1 MVWKGGGSNDN
12 CKAQIRRIVQARINF
27 LKYFSEAICL
37 VGRVLYAHKQCYT
50 STSRHGGCT
59 WSKVQ
64 THKCVAVYNIGRK
77 QKVQNSLSLENIWMK
92 RPAKWYLSTH
102 MWKDTDFA
110 CSCIMLV
117 HLSTFAP
124 LCICTTVHGIAQY
137 IVRLHNYI
145 IARLHKC
152 KIAQLQNPQLQNCTI
167 VRLQN
172 CKFAQLY
179 DCKIANLHKCTIAQ
193 LHNC

>member
-1 MVWKGGGSNDN
+1 MVLVVWKGGGSNDN
-12 CKAQIRRIVQARINF
+12 CKAQIRRMVQARINF

-37 VGRVLYAHKQCYT
+37 VGRVLYAHKQRYT
-50 STSRHGGCT
+50 STSRHGGCS

-77 QKVQNSLSLENIWMK
+77 QKVQNSLNFENIWMN

-124 LCICTTVHGIAQY
+124 LCICTTVHAIAQY
-137 IVRLHNYI
+137 IVRLHDCTN
-145 IARLHKC
+145 AKLH
-152 KIAQLQNPQLQNCTI
+152 
-167 VRLQN
+167 N
-172 CKFAQLY
+172 CKTAQLY
-179 DCKIANLHKCTIAQ
+179 VCKIANLHNCTIAQ